1 MAYAAEFSSLGVC
14 RRSGSSGRK
23 FVMLECERFEICL
36 WGFCC
41 CCCCFCV
48 GGY

>member
-14 RRSGSSGRK
+14 RRSGCSGGK
-23 FVMLECERFEICL
+23 FVMLECERFEIC
-36 WGFCC
+36 C
-41 CCCCFCV
+41 CCCCFGV